1 MTPTKTLEDTI
12 IDKVRPLIHSNI
24 EKTWG
29 LAIPKLEEDIT
40 SKLVREQTTIPIQ
53 FSLNYADALNI
64 FKKEFF
70 ERELRKHNNISFLAN
85 LLGVSRRSVH
95 RSIKELSIDIP
106 KITKL
111 EQNNYFKEQEIHN
124 SLREALFE
132 YRTLFREDKMT
143 QLYNTLPNLSK
154 TLAQEL
160 PEKQASTWKIAK
172 RDFETRYLRHHI
184 SLGDKLKDVAKR
196 IGMRAE
202 SLSRKLKI
210 LNLK

>member
-1 MTPTKTLEDTI
+1 MTYKKTLEDTI
-12 IDKVRPLIHSNI
+12 IDRVRPFIHDSI

-29 LAIPKLEEDIT
+29 LAIPKLEDDIT
-40 SKLVREQTTIPIQ
+40 SKLAKEQTTIPIQ
-53 FSLNYADALNI
+53 FSLSYSDALNA

-95 RSIKELSIDIP
+95 RSIKELEIKVP
-106 KITKL
+106 KKTKE
-111 EQNNYFKEQEIHN
+111 EQKNYFKEQEIYK
-124 SLREALFE
+124 SIRETLLE
-132 YRTLFREDKMT
+132 YRSLFREEKMT
-143 QLYNTLPNLSK
+143 ELYNTLPNLSK

-184 SLGDKLKDVAKR
+184 SLGDKLKVVAKK

-210 LNLK
+210 LGLR

>member
-1 MTPTKTLEDTI
+1 MVSKKTLEDTI
-12 IDKVRPLIHSNI
+12 IERVRPFITENM

-40 SKLVREQTTIPIQ
+40 SKLAKEETTIPIR
-53 FSLNYADALNI
+53 FTLTYEKALQE

-70 ERELRKHNNISFLAN
+70 RRELQKHQNISFLAK

-95 RSIKELSIDIP
+95 RSIKELGITVP
-106 KITKL
+106 KKTKE
-111 EQNNYFKEQEIHN
+111 EQKQYFKEQEIYKT
-124 SLREALFE
+124 LREALLE
-132 YRTLFREDKMT
+132 YRTLFRQDKMDA
-143 QLYNTLPNLSK
+143 LYQSLPNLSK
-154 TLAQEL
+154 TIAHEIPEQE
-160 PEKQASTWKIAK
+160 ASTWKSAK

-184 SLGDKLKDVAKR
+184 SLGDKLKDVAKK

-210 LNLK
+210 LGLR